1 MTERELIRN
10 IRAELVRAC
19 ECNEVCVDRNS
30 EVCGYC
36 LLVGII
42 DEGLAG
48 IGQERNQT
56 SRRSVKELKKL
67 GLL

>member
-1 MTERELIRN
+1 MTERELIRKV
-10 IRAELVRAC
+10 RAELVRAC

-36 LLVGII
+36 LLAEMI

-48 IGQERNQT
+48 IGQERDQT
-56 SRRSVKELKKL
+56 LRRSVKELKKL